1 MQSPRN
7 KIVMIRV
14 SWNGY
19 LTTKQDDKS
28 QILEEILMK
37 LLTED
42 KKWLKLGA
50 AAFLSVGLLAAC
62 GDGEDDTDV
71 DVDTPP
77 ADGEVDDG
85 TDTDVDL
92 DMEDGTDSETDTE
105 TDTGTDTETDT
116 DSETDDS
123 K

>member
-1 MQSPRN
+1 
-7 KIVMIRV
+7 
-14 SWNGY
+14 
-19 LTTKQDDKS
+19 
-28 QILEEILMK
+28 MK

-71 DVDTPP
+71 DVNNPP
-77 ADGEVDDG
+77 ADVDDGVNDG

-92 DMEDGTDSETDTE
+92 DVDDGTDTDL
-105 TDTGTDTETDT
+105 DTDT
-116 DSETDDS
+116 DDS
-123 K
+123 SQ

>member
-1 MQSPRN
+1 MISTQIRGYPTSKQQS
-7 KIVMIRV
+7 
-14 SWNGY
+14 
-19 LTTKQDDKS
+19 QS
-28 QILEEILMK
+28 QNLEEISMK

-62 GDGEDDTDV
+62 GDGDDDTDL
-71 DVDTPP
+71 DVNNPP
-77 ADGEVDDG
+77 ADTDVDDG

-92 DMEDGTDSETDTE
+92 DVDDGTDTDADTE
-105 TDTGTDTETDT
+105 TDTNTD
-116 DSETDDS
+116 TDDS